1 VSIQDK
7 VNNSLKH
14 FFSGDI
20 SNSLEQCMIASDASA
35 RKMYKT
41 LGNRERMEKFFSE
54 YMEIIT
60 GVGIRMIVAK
70 GISLGSVQ
78 NETESLESILYKYI
92 RCNLLHEAEIS
103 DKIIFSENTFGSV
116 DDKFTFP
123 KTLPVGICFA
133 VIACPNNSSLWIRNP
148 VGFNYLGK
156 NINLNLL
163 WGRKNLIK
171 KIFGISI

>member
-1 VSIQDK
+1 MSIQDK
-7 VNNSLKH
+7 VNTSLKY

-20 SNSLEQCMIASDASA
+20 SNSLEQCMIAADASA
-35 RKMYKT
+35 KKMHTTRDNK
-41 LGNRERMEKFFSE
+41 ERMEKFFSE
-54 YMEIIT
+54 HMEIIT

-70 GISLGSVQ
+70 NIKFGSSQ
-78 NETESLESILYKYI
+78 GEIETLESILYKYI

-103 DKIIFSENTFGSV
+103 DKIIFSENTFACG
-116 DDKFTFP
+116 DGKFTFP

-133 VIACPNNSSLWIRNP
+133 VIACANNSSLWIRNP

-163 WGRKNLIK
+163 WGKKDAIK

>member
-1 VSIQDK
+1 MSIPDK
-7 VNNSLKH
+7 VNNSLKYY
-14 FFSGDI
+14 FNGEI
-20 SNSLEQCMIASDASA
+20 SNSLEQCMIAADASA
-35 RKMYKT
+35 KKIFKS
-41 LGNRERMEKFFSE
+41 LGNRERMEKFFFE

-60 GVGIRMIVAK
+60 GVGIRLIVAK
-70 GISLGSVQ
+70 NLRLGSGQ
-78 NETESLESILYKYI
+78 KETETLESILYKYI

-103 DKIIFSENTFGSV
+103 DKIIFSENTFAYV

-123 KTLPVGICFA
+123 TTLPVGICFA
-133 VIACPNNSSLWIRNP
+133 VIACQNNSSLWIRNP

-163 WGRKNLIK
+163 WGKKDTIK

>member
-1 VSIQDK
+1 
-7 VNNSLKH
+7 
-14 FFSGDI
+14 
-20 SNSLEQCMIASDASA
+20 MIAADASA
-35 RKMYKT
+35 RKMYNK
-41 LGNRERMEKFFSE
+41 LNNKERMEKFFSE

-60 GVGIRMIVAK
+60 GVGIRLIVAK
-70 GISLGSVQ
+70 GIRFGNGQ
-78 NETESLESILYKYI
+78 NETETLESILYRYI

-103 DKIIFSENTFGSV
+103 KKIIFSENTFACV
-116 DDKFTFP
+116 DEKYTFP

-133 VIACPNNSSLWIRNP
+133 VIACDNNSSLWIRNP

-163 WGRKNLIK
+163 WGKKDAIK